1 MQSLDVV
8 VPIYNEANTLA
19 ALVDEIKIASS
30 STRSIGKARIILV
43 DDGSSDASWNCI
55 RDLTVQHSEVRGI
68 RLTRNFG
75 KEAALR
81 AGLEAAD
88 ADFVVVMD
96 ADLQH
101 PPTMIPKL
109 LQVMRDTDCEIVS
122 GVRTRFTAAG
132 VRRSLGSSA
141 YNWIF
146 SKLAGME
153 LAGATD
159 FKLLSRNAVSRYCQ
173 LKERRLFF
181 RGLTK
186 WLGLHEEQ
194 VEFEVP
200 ANVNAVSSWS
210 FGALAG
216 YAIRNTT
223 AFSTVPLQL
232 VLWTGALSLLFSVVL
247 TAQTLINK
255 LSGNASEGFTTIII
269 AVSFFGGLT
278 LLGLG
283 IVGIYIAALYDEVKA
298 RPIYMIAESA
308 GKPTRAAD

>member
-1 MQSLDVV
+1 MRTLDVV
-8 VPIYNEANTLA
+8 VPVYNEASSLA
-19 ALVDEIKIASS
+19 LLVDEIKA
-30 STRSIGKARIILV
+30 RSAHVSNISKLNIIFV
-43 DDGSSDASWNCI
+43 DDGSSDSSWKRIC
-55 RDLTVQHSEVRGI
+55 DLSVHHLEVSGI

-81 AGLEAAD
+81 AGLEATNAD
-88 ADFVVVMD
+88 YVLIMD

-101 PPTMIPKL
+101 PPALIPKFIEIM
-109 LQVMRDTDCEIVS
+109 QDTQCEIVS
-122 GVRTRFTAAG
+122 GVRGAFKTSGLFRLVAS
-132 VRRSLGSSA
+132 RL

-146 SKLAGME
+146 SGLAGLEMS
-153 LAGATD
+153 GATD

-186 WLGLHEEQ
+186 WLGLHEETI
-194 VEFEVP
+194 EFDVP
-200 ANVNAVSSWS
+200 ITANAVSAWS
-210 FGALAG
+210 LGALTN

-232 VLWTGALSLLFSVVL
+232 VLWMGAVSLLFSVAL
-247 TAQTLINK
+247 TVQTLANK
-255 LSGNASEGFTTIII
+255 LTGNATQGFTTIII

-283 IVGIYIAALYDEVKA
+283 IVGIYIAALYDEVKG
-298 RPIYMIAESA
+298 RPIYLVAEVARNASR
-308 GKPTRAAD
+308 K